1 MATATLMQGRKFGF
15 ENLNESFVFNSKLL
29 SFSNLHGLKG
39 FIALLVLLW
48 VYELFFNKYQLE
60 YFWKPEN
67 RKKLIGVLIAMLYLI
82 IAMTPAE
89 TPNFLYFQF

>member
-1 MATATLMQGRKFGF
+1 MITANLMHGRQFGF
-15 ENLNESFVFNSKLL
+15 ENLNESLVFNSAL
-29 SFSNLHGLKG
+29 FSHNQLKDLG
-39 FIALLVLLW
+39 EYIVLLGLLW
-48 VYELFFNKYQLE
+48 FYEIFFNRYQLE

-67 RKKLIGVLIAMLYLI
+67 RKKLIGILIAMIYMI

>member
-1 MATATLMQGRKFGF
+1 MATANLMHGRKFGF
-15 ENLNESFVFNSKLL
+15 ENLNESLLFNSQLL
-29 SFSNLHGLKG
+29 SYSNLRDLNE
-39 FIALLVLLW
+39 FIVLLGLLW

-67 RKKLIGVLIAMLYLI
+67 RKKLILILIAMIYMI
-82 IAMTPAE
+82 ISMTPAE